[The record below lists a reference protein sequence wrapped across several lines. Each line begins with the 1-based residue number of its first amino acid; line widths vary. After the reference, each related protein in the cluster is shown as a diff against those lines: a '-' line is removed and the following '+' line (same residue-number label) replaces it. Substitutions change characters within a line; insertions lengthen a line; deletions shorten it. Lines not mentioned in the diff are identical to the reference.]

1 MSKRPPAP
9 APIPVSETEDLQE
22 YDPKNICAVI
32 GCPNTAAN
40 EYTTDFGITV
50 RLCRG
55 HALVVGDAEKTVS
68 K

>member
-1 MSKRPPAP
+1 MSRRS
-9 APIPVSETEDLQE
+9 VLTETEDPP
-22 YDPKNICAVI
+22 PKEPVERDHICAVI
-32 GCPNTAAN
+32 GCPNPAAN

-55 HALVVGDAEKTVS
+55 HAMVVEDAEKTVS